1 MSQDTTTQ
9 ALAGITWLSEQTPE
23 ALRDMLREAPPAE
36 RRELLDTMARAYT
49 MLGEVLRLA
58 TPAPGLDWTSSEA
71 QGGNWS
77 APDRVDITLRC
88 SGSMTPFPIQP
99 LFSWPPTAYHR
110 ARTRPVPGSSAVTGW
125 NEPSGQGCH
134 HRPFGT

>member
-23 ALRDMLREAPPAE
+23 ALRDMLREAPPPE

-58 TPAPGLDWTSSEA
+58 TPAPRLDWTSSEA
-71 QGGNWS
+71 QGG
-77 APDRVDITLRC
+77 
-88 SGSMTPFPIQP
+88 
-99 LFSWPPTAYHR
+99 
-110 ARTRPVPGSSAVTGW
+110 
-125 NEPSGQGCH
+125 
-134 HRPFGT
+134 

>member
-1 MSQDTTTQ
+1 MSEDTTTQ

-36 RRELLDTMARAYT
+36 RRELLDTMARVYT

-71 QGGNWS
+71 QGGVKWS
-77 APDRVDITLRC
+77 APDSVDITLRC
-88 SGSMTPFPIQP
+88 SGSMTQLPIQP
-99 LFSWPPTAYHR
+99 LFSWPPTAYCR
-110 ARTRPVPGSSAVTGW
+110 ARTRPVTLVQTSYSPQR
-125 NEPSGQGCH
+125 PSPESLKG
-134 HRPFGT
+134 RPAK